1 MSLVL
6 RLAVGSGRGAVG
18 RLVLITLGTAL
29 AAVLLLLAAGVAT
42 LERADLSI
50 AASSGHIAHQDGR
63 LELFDEPGS
72 AGPITNSYLVEDELR
87 RGVLL
92 GVVLCVVPLLVFV
105 AVASR
110 VAARQR
116 DDRLAALRLAG
127 ASNLQVRALAALDA
141 AVAAAAGAV
150 LGALLFLAGRGLL
163 LRFADEPQLVT
174 AAERL
179 APPVSVAAGVLV
191 ALVALTTAGAALLL
205 RSLLITPLGVIR
217 KVPRRRPRPW
227 GLALLLGG
235 LTTFTVAVT
244 TTVPDTAAGDLTI
257 AAALAASMLGLVTCG
272 PWLTS
277 LTGRVLAR
285 GSGRP
290 AALLA
295 GRRLEDEPRAQAR
308 AMAVVVLVV
317 LSATIALVVLQD
329 FRRSSQAGEEQFD
342 AFYAQGFALAGLGM
356 AFSLLIAACG
366 LLLTTLEGL
375 LERRRTLGTLAAAG
389 VPRRVLRR
397 AVLLQVGLPVLPASA
412 LAVAAGLAVTGVL
425 YRHEQLGMALPALAL
440 GLPVGATVVSVLA
453 AACTLPALPREVDL
467 AALRED

>member
-6 RLAVGSGRGAVG
+6 RLAVGSGRGAAG

-29 AAVLLLLAAGVAT
+29 AAALLLLAAGVAT

-50 AASSGHIAHQDGR
+50 GAASGYVTHPDGHV
-63 LELFDEPGS
+63 EPFDEPGS

-87 RGVLL
+87 RGVTL
-92 GVVLCVVPLLVFV
+92 GIVLCVVPLLVFV

-127 ASNLQVRALAALDA
+127 ASNVQVRALAALDA
-141 AVAAAAGAV
+141 AVAAAAGAA
-150 LGALLFLAGRGLL
+150 LGAALFIAGRELV
-163 LRFADEPQLVT
+163 LRVADEPQLVT

-179 APPVSVAAGVLV
+179 APPLATAVVALV
-191 ALVALTTAGAALLL
+191 ALVALTTGASALLL
-205 RSLLITPLGVIR
+205 RSLLITPLGVSR
-217 KVPRRRPRPW
+217 KAPRRRPRPW
-227 GLALLLGG
+227 GLALLLTG
-235 LTTFTVAVT
+235 LAGFTVLVT
-244 TTVPDTAAGDLTI
+244 GGVPDTAAGDLMI
-257 AAALAASMLGLVTCG
+257 AAALATSMLGLVTCG

-277 LTGRVLAR
+277 LTGRALAR
-285 GSGRP
+285 GSDRP

-308 AMAVVVLVV
+308 AMSVVVLVV

-329 FRRSSQAGEEQFD
+329 FRRNTQAGEEQFD
-342 AFYAQGFALAGLGM
+342 AFYVQGFALAGLGM
-356 AFSLLIAACG
+356 VFSLVVAACG

-375 LERRRTLGTLAAAG
+375 LERRRALGTLAAVG

-412 LAVAAGLAVTGVL
+412 LAVGAGLAVTGAL
-425 YRHEQLGMALPALAL
+425 HGSAPTGLSLPAVAI
-440 GLPVGATVVSVLA
+440 GLPLAAAAVSVLA
-453 AACTLPALPREVDL
+453 AACTLPALPRDVDL